1 VRHCTMFG
9 WPTPPHPSPLP
20 RSGGRGDFLVSVP
33 ARVLVWRVESDWAIQ
48 VLLGSRHLPE
58 TRTLPFLARANQL
71 NRKAVTNSSGPL
83 NLGLSPWAGERGF

>member
-9 WPTPPHPSPLP
+9 WPTPLTLALSPEA
-20 RSGGRGDFLVSVP
+20 GAEGIFWLVSP